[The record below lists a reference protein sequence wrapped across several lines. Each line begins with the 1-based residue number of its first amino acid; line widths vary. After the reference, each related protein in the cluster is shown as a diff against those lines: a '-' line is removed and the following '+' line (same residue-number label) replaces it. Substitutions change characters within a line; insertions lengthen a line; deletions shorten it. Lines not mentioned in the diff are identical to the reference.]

1 MKYDWYQSET
11 HVVVSVLAR
20 NIKQEQ
26 LKCDIKERHLNLHVD
41 LPSVEDCSLY
51 LHLAH
56 EILPSQCQIKI
67 MSTKIEIK
75 LKKVEGIRWNKL
87 EYDCESVQLKHVK
100 VDVNT
105 EKAVS
110 IHKYPTSSHYTRNWD
125 KLEKEVKE
133 EERHEK
139 HYIEHIYGDG
149 CDDSRRAME
158 KSFYES
164 GGTVLSNN
172 WNRMRNEKLEVKA
185 PDGMEYRKWQY

>member
-1 MKYDWYQSET
+1 MCVCVCVCVCVY
-11 HVVVSVLAR
+11 
-20 NIKQEQ
+20 
-26 LKCDIKERHLNLHVD
+26 
-41 LPSVEDCSLY
+41 
-51 LHLAH
+51 
-56 EILPSQCQIKI
+56 
-67 MSTKIEIK
+67 
-75 LKKVEGIRWNKL
+75 KL
-87 EYDCESVQLKHVK
+87 EYDCESVQLKPVK

-105 EKAVS
+105 EKEFTV
-110 IHKYPTSSHYTRNWD
+110 HKYPTSSHYTRNWD

-149 CDDSRRAME
+149 CDDSRRAIE